1 MVLKKLDTGSL
12 KLLLP
17 WDCSEIFLPLFIIR
31 LYLVIVL
38 IPYPIFFNK
47 KISSIDLSTSIKE
60 KLNHC
65 TDCFTKPF

>member
-31 LYLVIVL
+31 FNTLLYGCTLL
-38 IPYPIFFNK
+38 
-47 KISSIDLSTSIKE
+47 ISSIDLSTSIE
-60 KLNHC
+60 EMLNHSLIN
-65 TDCFTKPF
+65 TLL